1 MGGGGLI
8 GHLLSRPN
16 PVLSPFAPVIR
27 RTIPPSDGN
36 RAILSSSS
44 SSHFLFLAPHETREY
59 LERHNRC
66 KAHSFRVP
74 SSFRNDDGPVVVR
87 LIRALSYRIFDQAN
101 RFYSYRGESGSSGR
115 RDGWIFSR
123 YIIGKLFEQTRSARG
138 KAVFLS
144 FILSLLSFPCP
155 SFFSFLVFRRRF
167 ERIETRDCKR
177 GTRSAAETESL
188 IDGRNIVE
196 IANIGGCSRRLDTGK

>member
-44 SSHFLFLAPHETREY
+44 SHFLFHTR
-59 LERHNRC
+59 
-66 KAHSFRVP
+66 RVNAWRDTIDAKPIVFECHLP

-87 LIRALSYRIFDQAN
+87 LIRALSYRIFDRAN
-101 RFYSYRGESGSSGR
+101 RFYSYRGCRRKWFKWEERWMDLLSLYNWKTFRTNAIGSRESSFSFVYPFASFLSLSVLFFFPRISSSFRTDRNEG
-115 RDGWIFSR
+115 
-123 YIIGKLFEQTRSARG
+123 LQTRNT
-138 KAVFLS
+138 
-144 FILSLLSFPCP
+144 I
-155 SFFSFLVFRRRF
+155 
-167 ERIETRDCKR
+167 
-177 GTRSAAETESL
+177 
-188 IDGRNIVE
+188 GR
-196 IANIGGCSRRLDTGK
+196 

>member
-1 MGGGGLI
+1 MGGDGLI

-87 LIRALSYRIFDQAN
+87 LIRALSYRIFDRAN
-101 RFYSYRGESGSSGR
+101 RFYSYRGCRRKWFKWEERWMDLLSLYNWKTFRTNAIGSRESSFSFVYPFASFLSLSVLFFFPRISSSFRTDRNEG
-115 RDGWIFSR
+115 
-123 YIIGKLFEQTRSARG
+123 LQTRNT
-138 KAVFLS
+138 
-144 FILSLLSFPCP
+144 I
-155 SFFSFLVFRRRF
+155 
-167 ERIETRDCKR
+167 
-177 GTRSAAETESL
+177 
-188 IDGRNIVE
+188 GR
-196 IANIGGCSRRLDTGK
+196 

>member
-44 SSHFLFLAPHETREY
+44 SHFLFHTR
-59 LERHNRC
+59 
-66 KAHSFRVP
+66 RVNIWRDTIDAKPIVFECHLP

-138 KAVFLS
+138 RAVFLS

>member
-1 MGGGGLI
+1 METEPSS
-8 GHLLSRPN
+8 LL
-16 PVLSPFAPVIR
+16 LLLTF
-27 RTIPPSDGN
+27 
-36 RAILSSSS
+36 SSSL
-44 SSHFLFLAPHETREY
+44 HTR
-59 LERHNRC
+59 
-66 KAHSFRVP
+66 RVNAWRDTIDAKPIVFECHLP
-74 SSFRNDDGPVVVR
+74 SSFRNVDGPVVVR

-138 KAVFLS
+138 RAVFLS

-155 SFFSFLVFRRRF
+155 SFFSFLVFRRP
-167 ERIETRDCKR
+167 IETRDCKR